1 VTSSTMPVTSP
12 PTRPVLWGAKPYCT
26 LF

>member
-1 VTSSTMPVTSP
+1 MSSTMPVTSP